1 MNQYYENKLLGK
13 EQTKE
18 YEKLKIKC
26 IAYINLNLHPM
37 FFYIIMS
44 IAQFV
49 SRGKRSFSS
58 IFRFSDS
65 VQKYK
70 NSYNGK
76 YEKKMH
82 LGQIIIVNYF

>member
-1 MNQYYENKLLGK
+1 MNQYYENKFLGK

-18 YEKLKIKC
+18 YEKLKIQC
-26 IAYINLNLHPM
+26 IAFINLNLHPI
-37 FFYIIMS
+37 FLYIIMS

-49 SRGKRSFSS
+49 SRGKTDKRSLSN

-70 NSYNGK
+70 NSYIGK
-76 YEKKMH
+76 DEKKFNWAK
-82 LGQIIIVNYF
+82 LQ